1 MGWEIS
7 LRDLRIDR
15 SFSGFISFFGEEKR
29 VDLFLTFKFGMRD
42 LFARFEN
49 RSILLWIYFFL
60 REIWESIDPSLDL
73 RVEEKSRFIF
83 NLQILNELF
92 ARFENRSILLWIWE
106 SKKRVDLFLTFKF
119 EMSSL
124 RENWESIES
133 SGFIYFFDEE
143 KRVDLFL
150 TFKFWMNFS
159 RDLRIDRL

>member
-83 NLQILNELF
+83 NFQIWDELFARELRIDRIFWIYLFLWWREKSRFIFNLQILDELF
-92 ARFENRSILLWIWE
+92 ARFENRSII
-106 SKKRVDLFLTFKF
+106 K
-119 EMSSL
+119 
-124 RENWESIES
+124 
-133 SGFIYFFDEE
+133 
-143 KRVDLFL
+143 
-150 TFKFWMNFS
+150 
-159 RDLRIDRL
+159 